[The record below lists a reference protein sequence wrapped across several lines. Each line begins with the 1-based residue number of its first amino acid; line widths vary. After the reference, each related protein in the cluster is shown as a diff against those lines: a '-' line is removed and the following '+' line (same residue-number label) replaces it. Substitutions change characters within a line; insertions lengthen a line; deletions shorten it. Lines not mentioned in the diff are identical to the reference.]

1 MKDQIILTAKD
12 EEILKYRRKG
22 FPLKL
27 IASFV
32 FLSREAVRN
41 RLSRL
46 RQKTG
51 AKNDIELIDFCHQNG
66 LFTTK
71 AA

>member
-32 FLSREAVRN
+32 FLSKRGVEN
-41 RLSRL
+41 RLSEL
-46 RQKTG
+46 RKDAG
-51 AKNDIELIDFCHQNG
+51 VKNDYELINFCHENK
-66 LFTTK
+66 LFK